1 MNVSISEIIVILL
14 IALLVIKPEQLP
26 EVAFTL
32 GRFAQSVRRLFS
44 KVKEEMN
51 DVLTSVE
58 KSVEKIEKP
67 LEELVRVE
75 KLVPV
80 EELANEQKQ

>member
-32 GRFAQSVRRLFS
+32 GRFAKIIRRFFT
-44 KVKEEMN
+44 KMKDEMN
-51 DVLTSVE
+51 QLADPIE
-58 KSVEKIEKP
+58 KS
-67 LEELVRVE
+67 
-75 KLVPV
+75 
-80 EELANEQKQ
+80 NERQSPKQ

>member
-32 GRFAQSVRRLFS
+32 GRFIQSIRGFFGKIRSEVNSL
-44 KVKEEMN
+44 V
-51 DVLTSVE
+51 DSVE
-58 KSVEKIEKP
+58 KSG
-67 LEELVRVE
+67 
-75 KLVPV
+75 
-80 EELANEQKQ
+80 EQKSEHQ